1 MNIIVR
7 AYNEGI
13 AFRYHFPETTNGL
26 FLHIVGEQTSFT
38 MPEGTMAY
46 YERWAQGPCVLRP
59 LEGWGKEESER
70 PLTLKLPDGLS
81 VALLE
86 AEWWIMFV
94 VNSVYRQRNLPL
106 WRQACIVASILYLL
120 TALRG
125 V

>member
-1 MNIIVR
+1 
-7 AYNEGI
+7 
-13 AFRYHFPETTNGL
+13 
-26 FLHIVGEQTSFT
+26 

-59 LEGWGKEESER
+59 LEGWGKEESEH

-86 AEWWIMFV
+86 AEMVDYVRGKFRL
-94 VNSVYRQRNLPL
+94 SAEKPSTLETS
-106 WRQACIVASILYLL
+106 CIVVSILFLL
-120 TALRG
+120 TVLRG